1 MASFSHSF
9 RNTRYYVFA
18 LFLATT
24 SASPAQQKS
33 DLNAAKSAMASGL
46 AAMKTGDL
54 GRARLEFSRVVRLAP
69 KIEPGHAALG
79 SVLLDLN
86 DFPAAERELTIAL
99 QLDPGDFASALNLAR
114 TQVSLRKF
122 DAAILSFRSVE
133 SSPDSIAFSPTET
146 IAYATALS
154 ATSHLAEATQLV
166 QHSAALPESAAL
178 NDALGTLLAQSGDVQ
193 QALPAFEHAIAL
205 DPTLTS
211 AQLHLSAAFL
221 TLDRF
226 EDAIPHA
233 ELAVA
238 AMPNDFSAQLQLGR
252 ALSAARRDADAL
264 PHLHRAAELSSTTQ
278 SQEALYALALALQA
292 SGDPKAALPIFA
304 VVLAAPATSINRA
317 SALTNYALAH
327 VQTGDAAGALPLYTK
342 ALAAGPDTATLRE
355 DFGVAYLQKADLDDA
370 LIQFKAGIA
379 LEPDNAHLHYD
390 LGLAYKL
397 KDNLDAAVPEFE
409 RAAKLD
415 PSLPDPAYTLG
426 VIYMQQGRYPE
437 SINKLKRATELQPSN
452 GDAWA
457 LLGTVLKDSDQ
468 PDAAVDALHHAIE
481 LEPDQPGLHIQLAA
495 IDSQAGRTADAAAE
509 RKIAADLSRAAIT
522 RQHVSFALKS
532 GRTLL
537 DQGKLPEAVFQLTTA
552 AKADPT
558 LAEPH
563 RLLAEAYTRQ
573 GKAAEAALERKQA
586 LALTH

>member
-1 MASFSHSF
+1 MAG
-9 RNTRYYVFA
+9 
-18 LFLATT
+18 
-24 SASPAQQKS
+24 
-33 DLNAAKSAMASGL
+33 GL
-46 AAMKTGDL
+46 AAMQAGDL
-54 GRARLEFSRVVRLAP
+54 AKARIEFSRVVKLAP

-79 SVLLDLN
+79 SVLRDLN
-86 DFPAAERELTIAL
+86 DFPAAERELTIAH
-99 QLDPGDFASALNLAR
+99 QLDPNDLGATLNLGR
-114 TQVSLRKF
+114 TQVALRKY
-122 DAAILSFRSVE
+122 DAAIASFQSVLSA
-133 SSPDSIAFSPTET
+133 PNSIAFSAAET

-154 ATSHLAEATQLV
+154 ATNHLAEAIQLIQRAV
-166 QHSAALPESAAL
+166 TVPPESATL
-178 NDALGTLLAQSGDVQ
+178 YDALGALLAQSGDIQ
-193 QALPAFEHAIAL
+193 QSLPAFERAIAL
-205 DPTLTS
+205 DPALAS
-211 AQLHLSAAFL
+211 AQLHLAVALL
-221 TLDRF
+221 TLDHP

-233 ELAVA
+233 EIA
-238 AMPNDFSAQLQLGR
+238 ASALPNDFNAQLQLGR
-252 ALSAARRDADAL
+252 ALSAVHRDAEAL
-264 PHLHRAAELSSTTQ
+264 LHLHRAAGLSTDVQ
-278 SQEALYALALALQA
+278 PPEALYALALALQA
-292 SGDPKAALPIFA
+292 SGDPKGALPVFA
-304 VVLAAPATSINRA
+304 RALAVPTASIHRS

-327 VQTGDAAGALPLYTK
+327 VQTGDAVGALPIYTQ
-342 ALAAGPDTATLRE
+342 ALAVGPDTATLRE

-370 LIQFKAGIA
+370 LVQFKAGIA
-379 LEPDNAHLHYD
+379 LEPDSAHLHYD

-409 RAAKLD
+409 RAAALD

-437 SINKLKRATELQPSN
+437 SIANLKRATALQPAN

-457 LLGTVLKDSDQ
+457 LLGTVLKDSGE
-468 PDAAVDALHHAIE
+468 PDAAVDALRHAIE

-522 RQHVSFALKS
+522 RQHVEFALKS

-537 DQGKLPEAVFQLTTA
+537 EQNKLPEAVFQLTTA